1 MLLKK
6 LSLTNFR
13 PFKGEH
19 SIEFSTDKERNVTL
33 VMAENGAGKTTLA
46 QAFQWVLY
54 GRTEGFKNKS
64 VLNSVVENEMMGGT
78 NQYVTV
84 SLELEHNK
92 TEYTIIRK
100 QIYKKDINGNV
111 KPDNSISEI
120 YIKNKDGQTV
130 VNNELKN
137 PATIA
142 SILPESL
149 SKYFFFK
156 GPAIAI
162 TLFRSVTITLCLIT

>member
-64 VLNSVVENEMMGGT
+64 VWNESVCNSVVRAGT
-78 NQYVTV
+78 
-84 SLELEHNK
+84 
-92 TEYTIIRK
+92 
-100 QIYKKDINGNV
+100 
-111 KPDNSISEI
+111 
-120 YIKNKDGQTV
+120 
-130 VNNELKN
+130 
-137 PATIA
+137 
-142 SILPESL
+142 
-149 SKYFFFK
+149 
-156 GPAIAI
+156 
-162 TLFRSVTITLCLIT
+162 